1 VLEASDAAVRRWGS
15 VEPGTRLDPS
25 ALPRM
30 IPALLT
36 FATALIPGFDG
47 FPPWQVTC
55 GRSLRCEAAVLM
67 GGSRH
72 TCLLCL
78 LWR

>member
-1 VLEASDAAVRRWGS
+1 
-15 VEPGTRLDPS
+15 LDPS
-25 ALPRM
+25 ASPRR

-36 FATALIPGFDG
+36 FATALIPGIDG
-47 FPPWQVTC
+47 FPPWLVRC
-55 GRSLRCEAAVLM
+55 GKGLRREAAVLM